1 MSQALAAI
9 RHLERVT
16 VDAGG
21 AVLRY
26 GGLYGSPDDAQLE
39 LVRARRFPIVGD
51 DGGVTS
57 FVHLDDAASAT
68 VLALEAGATGVFN
81 VSTTSRP
88 RRAVA
93 PAARGHDRRQAP
105 PADPAVARPPGH
117 RRRGHRAPDL
127 APGLRRLLRQRVT
140 VPDVSQ
146 GLSLGHV
153 RLGLSRPRT

>member
-88 RRAVA
+88 RRASGSRCSRTRSAPGA
-93 PAARGHDRRQAP
+93 PAGSRDGS
-105 PADPAVARPPGH
+105 PAWSPAT
-117 RRRGHRAPDL
+117 RA
-127 APGLRRLLRQRVT
+127 
-140 VPDVSQ
+140 SC
-146 GLSLGHV
+146 S
-153 RLGLSRPRT
+153 

>member
-1 MSQALAAI
+1 M
-9 RHLERVT
+9 
-16 VDAGG
+16 DAGG
-21 AVLRY
+21 AALRY

-105 PADPAVARPPGH
+105 RRIPRWLARLVTGDAGIVLLTW
-117 RRRGHRAPDL
+117 RRGFVASYGS
-127 APGLRRLLRQRVT
+127 A
-140 VPDVSQ
+140 
-146 GLSLGHV
+146 
-153 RLGLSRPRT
+153 